1 MKRSA
6 HSRSLVLGTQ
16 LGVHARARAW
26 HERAASAPR
35 APLRAAKVLLGWAR
49 KARRASRVRCRSAT
63 TCAAVEATLTRL
75 ISLAD
80 SRPPHTAAV
89 LGARASVHR
98 ARSVAHK
105 QSGFAAIQFRL
116 AAAISAVQGASVL
129 GRAALT
135 SAVLVPESL
144 IPRGHLRVIS
154 QRCTKILKP
163 WPWLPQRPTKSNW
176 CSTGSYR

>member
-1 MKRSA
+1 MKHSA
-6 HSRSLVLGTQ
+6 HSRSPVLGTQ

-35 APLRAAKVLLGWAR
+35 APLRASKVLLGWAR

-63 TCAAVEATLTRL
+63 TWAAVEATLTRL

-80 SRPPHTAAV
+80 SRQVAILAI

-98 ARSVAHK
+98 ADSVAHK
-105 QSGFAAIQFRL
+105 QSGFATIQFRL

-135 SAVLVPESL
+135 KIINSHYANH
-144 IPRGHLRVIS
+144 PR
-154 QRCTKILKP
+154 RCKT
-163 WPWLPQRPTKSNW
+163 S
-176 CSTGSYR
+176 

>member
-1 MKRSA
+1 MSRAHRVVTSLLCCLSPQKRSRMKHSA
-6 HSRSLVLGTQ
+6 HSRSPVLGTQ

-35 APLRAAKVLLGWAR
+35 APLRASKVLLGWAR

-63 TCAAVEATLTRL
+63 TWAAVEATLTRL

-80 SRPPHTAAV
+80 SRQVAI

-98 ARSVAHK
+98 ADSVAHK
-105 QSGFAAIQFRL
+105 QSGFATIQFRL

-129 GRAALT
+129 NRFLC
-135 SAVLVPESL
+135 LNL
-144 IPRGHLRVIS
+144 
-154 QRCTKILKP
+154 
-163 WPWLPQRPTKSNW
+163 
-176 CSTGSYR
+176 